1 LIVALPRFA
10 LLERLIDAHPRFALL
25 ERLID
30 AHPRFALLER
40 LEFFVIAGLDPT
52 IQW

>member
-1 LIVALPRFA
+1 LIVAL
-10 LLERLIDAHPRFALL
+10 PRFALL